1 MHLWRGNLLAL
12 VWKVV
17 PVFFQLQRTGKFFD
31 GCAAKRGK
39 SPLATKSGLVKPP
52 DAPDSF

>member
-31 GCAAKRGK
+31 GGAAERGQ
-39 SPLATKSGLVKPP
+39 SPLAIRTDAVKPP